1 MPDPSRARW
10 AATFCFRVFPGPDGK
25 NGDPDNAVINVP
37 VWSGQYAAV
46 AAVTVLAV
54 GGAGAILALH
64 HAGGKPREA
73 DAHSCG
79 LGTCSVLRGTV
90 EPSSCTFDGSSG
102 S

>member
-1 MPDPSRARW
+1 
-10 AATFCFRVFPGPDGK
+10 
-25 NGDPDNAVINVP
+25 VP
-37 VWSGQYAAV
+37 VWSGRYAAV
-46 AAVTVLAV
+46 AAAAVLAV

-79 LGTCSVLRGTV
+79 LVTCSVLRRTV
-90 EPSSCTFDGSSG
+90 EPSSCTFDGSSC